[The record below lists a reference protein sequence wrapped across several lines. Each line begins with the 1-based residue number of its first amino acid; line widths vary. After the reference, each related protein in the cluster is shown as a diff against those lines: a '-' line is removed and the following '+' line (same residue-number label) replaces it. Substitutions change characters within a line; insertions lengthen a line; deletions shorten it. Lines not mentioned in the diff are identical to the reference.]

1 MNKLSIVALLTIS
14 ATSNASNW
22 TGGLSYG
29 DFSSEN
35 DGQAIELPGLTG
47 SIGYEVD
54 FGNGFSIMP
63 QYSITQEMGND
74 TIDGG
79 LFKMDVEI
87 ESIKEVGIRGQYDF
101 NNNVYVFA
109 RYSKADLELVGSI
122 GNVSATFEEKQT
134 GKTYGIG
141 YIVSKNIGLE
151 ISSKKYDKIDVL
163 EFGVK
168 FNF

>member
-1 MNKLSIVALLTIS
+1 MNKLAILALLTIS

-29 DFSSEN
+29 DFTSDSE
-35 DGQAIELPGLTG
+35 GETVELPGVTA
-47 SIGYEVD
+47 SIGYQVD
-54 FGNGFSIMP
+54 FGNGFSIIP

-74 TIDGG
+74 TIDIG
-79 LFKMDVEI
+79 LYQMDVEI
-87 ESIKEVGIRGQYDF
+87 GSIKEFGIRGQYDF
-101 NNNVYVFA
+101 HNNVYIFA
-109 RYSKADLELVGSI
+109 KFSKADLELVGSI
-122 GNVSATFEEKQT
+122 GDVSATFKDKQSA
-134 GKTYGIG
+134 KSYGVG
-141 YIVSKNIGLE
+141 YIVSPNIGLE